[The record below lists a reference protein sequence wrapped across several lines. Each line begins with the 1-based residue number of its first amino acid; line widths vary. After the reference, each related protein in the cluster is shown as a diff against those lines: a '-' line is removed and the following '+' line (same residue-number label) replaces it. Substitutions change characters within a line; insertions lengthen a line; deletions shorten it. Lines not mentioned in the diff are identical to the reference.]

1 MLKRDVAVAVMVAC
15 VVGNRGGRAAM
26 LQGWVANVL
35 ALFGAQESTWTIHW
49 HKSAGLWLH
58 LKV

>member
-1 MLKRDVAVAVMVAC
+1 MVAC

-26 LQGWVANVL
+26 LRGWVANVL
-35 ALFGAQESTWTIHW
+35 GGFGAQESTWTIHW